1 MGAHAPSAAAEHFVG
16 PFSSGVYVIVPKAR
30 ERTDGDPGTR
40 LFRSSASRASVRAR
54 TQALEP
60 VLQTI
65 SDGIV
70 VVDRKGV
77 FLVFNEAAER
87 ILGVGSLDAP
97 PGTWSTA
104 YGLFLPDRVT
114 PYPLEQLPLVRASGG
129 EAVRDAEIYVR
140 GPHRPDGAV
149 ISVTAMPWR
158 DPSGELLGAVA
169 VFRDITAH
177 RDADDTVRR
186 LSNAV
191 EQTADAIYITDRNGV
206 VEYVNPGFERITGY
220 SKHEI
225 LGQTPRL
232 LRSGRHDTAHYRELW
247 STVLAGEVFRGTMVN
262 RRKNGELFYA
272 EMTITPIKDPTE
284 AVTHFVAVGKD
295 MTDRRLR
302 QEQELELGI
311 AGRVQ
316 QGLFPA
322 CAPRFPG
329 FDLAGVAHPAA
340 AMCGDYYDFV
350 VDDHDRLGIAIGDVS
365 GHGLGPALVMAATRA
380 YLRAFLRTLP
390 DMGDVLRALN
400 RVLVTDLEDERF
412 VTMLLARLDA
422 RTRSLT
428 YANAGHTPGFVLAR
442 DGRVRAALESSGT
455 PLGVSA
461 AWGVTDAEPIA
472 LEPGDTLVL
481 MTDGITESQAPD
493 GSLLGTEGA
502 LQLVRAQIAGS
513 AQQVLEGLIAG
524 ARAFTEGGPQSDDLT
539 AIICKVGPEQ

>member
-1 MGAHAPSAAAEHFVG
+1 MPTAS
-16 PFSSGVYVIVPKAR
+16 
-30 ERTDGDPGTR
+30 ERTGSATGTR
-40 LFRSSASRASVRAR
+40 PYRSITGRASVRAR
-54 TQALEP
+54 TRALEP
-60 VLQTI
+60 ILQTV

-70 VVDRKGV
+70 VVDNQGV

-87 ILGVGSLDAP
+87 ILGIGSLDAP
-97 PGTWSTA
+97 QGEWSAA

-114 PYPLEQLPLVRASGG
+114 PYPPERLPLARAARG
-129 EAVRDAEIYVR
+129 EAVRGAEIHVR
-140 GPHRPDGAV
+140 GPHRPEGAV

-158 DPSGELLGAVA
+158 DQSGELLGAVA

-177 RDADDTVRR
+177 RNADDTVRR

-220 SKHEI
+220 PKEEI
-225 LGQTPRL
+225 LGRTPAL
-232 LRSGRHDTAHYRELW
+232 LRSGRHDAAHYRELW
-247 STVLAGEVFRGTMVN
+247 STVLAGEVFRGTMIN
-262 RRKNGELFYA
+262 RRKDGGIYYA
-272 EMTITPIKDPTE
+272 EMTITPIKDPADT
-284 AVTHFVAVGKD
+284 VTHFVAVGKD
-295 MTDRRLR
+295 MTERRLR

-322 CAPRFPG
+322 CAPEFPG
-329 FDLAGVAHPAA
+329 FDLAGAAHPAT
-340 AMCGDYYDFV
+340 AMTGDCFDYVATEDGQ
-350 VDDHDRLGIAIGDVS
+350 LGIVIGDVS

-390 DMGDVLRALN
+390 GTGDVLRALN
-400 RVLVTDLEDERF
+400 HALIADLEDGRF

-422 RTRSLT
+422 RTRTLT
-428 YANAGHTPGFVLAR
+428 YANAGHPSGFVLGR
-442 DGRVRAALESSGT
+442 DGAVRAVLESSGT

-461 AWGVTDAEPIA
+461 TWGVTDAEPIA

-493 GSLLGTEGA
+493 GSLLGAEGA
-502 LQLVRAQIAGS
+502 LRLVRAYLAGS
-513 AQQVLEGLIAG
+513 ARQILEGLVAG
-524 ARAFTEGGPQSDDLT
+524 ARAFTEGGPQTDDLT
-539 AIICKVGPEQ
+539 AIICKVGPET

>member
-1 MGAHAPSAAAEHFVG
+1 MPT
-16 PFSSGVYVIVPKAR
+16 AR
-30 ERTDGDPGTR
+30 ERTDGEPGTR
-40 LFRSSASRASVRAR
+40 TYRPSAGRASVRAR
-54 TQALEP
+54 TRALEP
-60 VLQTI
+60 ILQTI
-65 SDGIV
+65 SDGIA
-70 VVDRKGV
+70 VVDDKGA
-77 FLVFNEAAER
+77 FLIFNEAAER

-97 PGTWSTA
+97 PGAWSEA

-114 PYPLEQLPLVRASGG
+114 PYPPERLPLTRAARG

-140 GPHRPDGAV
+140 GPYRPDGAV

-177 RDADDTVRR
+177 RNADDTVRR

-191 EQTADAIYITDRNGV
+191 EQTADAIYITDHKGV

-220 SKHEI
+220 SKEEI
-225 LGQTPRL
+225 LGRTPQL
-232 LRSGRHDTAHYRELW
+232 LRSGRHDAAHYRELW
-247 STVLAGEVFRGTMVN
+247 STVLAGEVFRGTMIN
-262 RRKNGELFYA
+262 RRKNGEIYYA
-272 EMTITPIKDPTE
+272 EMTITPIKDPAD

-295 MTDRRLR
+295 MTERRLR

-316 QGLFPA
+316 QGLFPT
-322 CAPRFPG
+322 CAPELPG
-329 FDLAGVAHPAA
+329 FDLAGAAHPAT
-340 AMCGDYYDFV
+340 AMTGDCFDYVATEDGQ
-350 VDDHDRLGIAIGDVS
+350 LGIVIGDVS

-390 DMGDVLRALN
+390 GAGDVLRALN
-400 RVLVTDLEDERF
+400 RAMIAELEEGRF

-422 RTRSLT
+422 RTRTLT
-428 YANAGHTPGFVLAR
+428 YANAGHPSGFVLGR
-442 DGRVRAALESSGT
+442 DGRVRAVLESSGT

-502 LQLVRAQIAGS
+502 LQLVRAHLAGS
-513 AQQVLEGLIAG
+513 AQQVLEGLVAG
-524 ARAFTEGGPQSDDLT
+524 ARAFAEGGPQTDDLT
-539 AIICKVGPEQ
+539 AIICKVGPEA

>member
-1 MGAHAPSAAAEHFVG
+1 V
-16 PFSSGVYVIVPKAR
+16 R
-30 ERTDGDPGTR
+30 DRTR
-40 LFRSSASRASVRAR
+40 
-54 TQALEP
+54 ALEP
-60 VLQTI
+60 ILQTI

-70 VVDRKGV
+70 VVDREGA

-97 PGTWSTA
+97 PSEWPEA

-114 PYPLEQLPLVRASGG
+114 PYPPEQLPLVRASGG

-140 GPHRPDGAV
+140 GPHRPEGTV

-158 DPSGELLGAVA
+158 DPSGELLGGVA
-169 VFRDITAH
+169 VFRDVTAH
-177 RDADDTVRR
+177 RNADDAVRR

-191 EQTADAIYITDRNGV
+191 EQTADAIYITDRDGV

-220 SKHEI
+220 SKDEV
-225 LGQTPRL
+225 LGRTPGL
-232 LRSGRHDTAHYRELW
+232 LKSGRHDAAHYRELW

-262 RRKNGELFYA
+262 RRKNGEIFHV
-272 EMTITPIKDPTE
+272 EMTITPIKDPTG

-295 MTDRRLR
+295 MTDRRIR
-302 QEQELELGI
+302 QEHELELNL
-311 AGRVQ
+311 ARSVQ
-316 QGLFPA
+316 HGLFPTRT
-322 CAPRFPG
+322 PRFPG
-329 FDLAGVAHPAA
+329 FDLAGVACPTT
-340 AMCGDYYDFV
+340 AMCGDYYDYV
-350 VDDHDRLGIAIGDVS
+350 VDDHNRLGIVIGDVS

-380 YLRAFLRTLP
+380 YLRAFVRTLP
-390 DMGDVLRALN
+390 GTGDVLRAMN
-400 RVLVTDLEDERF
+400 RALVTDLEDGRF

-442 DGRVRAALESSGT
+442 DGGLRAVLESSGT

-472 LEPGDTLVL
+472 LEPGDTVVL

-493 GSLLGTEGA
+493 GSLLGIEGA
-502 LQLVRAQIAGS
+502 LQIVRTQLAGS
-513 AQQVLEGLIAG
+513 AQQVLEGLVAG
-524 ARAFTEGGPQSDDLT
+524 AQAFAGGGPQTDDLT
-539 AIICKVGPEQ
+539 AIICRVGSAQ

>member
-1 MGAHAPSAAAEHFVG
+1 MPT
-16 PFSSGVYVIVPKAR
+16 AR
-30 ERTDGDPGTR
+30 ERTGGDPRTR
-40 LFRSSASRASVRAR
+40 TYRPVTSRASVRAR
-54 TQALEP
+54 TRALEP
-60 VLQTI
+60 ILQTI

-70 VVDRKGV
+70 VVDRKGA

-97 PGTWSTA
+97 PGAWSEA

-114 PYPLEQLPLVRASGG
+114 PYPAERLPLIRAAGG

-149 ISVTAMPWR
+149 ISVTATPWR
-158 DPSGELLGAVA
+158 DPSGELLGGVA

-177 RDADDTVRR
+177 RNADDTVRR

-206 VEYVNPGFERITGY
+206 LEYVNPGFERITGY
-220 SKHEI
+220 SKDEV
-225 LGQTPRL
+225 LGRTPGL
-232 LRSGRHDTAHYRELW
+232 LKSGRHDAAHYRELW
-247 STVLAGEVFRGTMVN
+247 SRVLAGEVYRGTMVN
-262 RRKNGELFYA
+262 RRKNGEIYYA

-295 MTDRRLR
+295 LTDRRLR

-322 CAPRFPG
+322 CAPEFPG
-329 FDLAGVAHPAA
+329 FDLAGAAHPAA
-340 AMCGDYYDFV
+340 AMCGDYFDYFATEDGQ
-350 VDDHDRLGIAIGDVS
+350 LGIVIGDVS
-365 GHGLGPALVMAATRA
+365 GHGLGPAVVMAETRG
-380 YLRAFLRTLP
+380 YVRAFMRTLP
-390 DMGDVLRALN
+390 GATDVLRALN
-400 RVLVTDLEDERF
+400 RALIEDLEDGRF
-412 VTMLLARLDA
+412 VTMLLARLDT
-422 RTRSLT
+422 RTRVLT
-428 YANAGHTPGFVLAR
+428 YANAGHPSGFVLGR
-442 DGRVRAALESSGT
+442 DGRVRTVLESSGT

-461 AWGVTDAEPIA
+461 AWGVTDAEPVA
-472 LEPGDTLVL
+472 LEPGDTVVL

-493 GSLLGTEGA
+493 GSLLGAEGA
-502 LQLVRAQIAGS
+502 LQLVRAQLAGS
-513 AQQVLEGLIAG
+513 AQQVLEGLVAG
-524 ARAFTEGGPQSDDLT
+524 AQAFAEGGPQTDDLT

>member
-1 MGAHAPSAAAEHFVG
+1 MPTV
-16 PFSSGVYVIVPKAR
+16 R
-30 ERTDGDPGTR
+30 ERTDGEPGANSYR
-40 LFRSSASRASVRAR
+40 PVADRDSVRAR
-54 TQALEP
+54 TRALEP
-60 VLQTI
+60 ILQTV

-70 VVDRKGV
+70 VVDHHGV

-87 ILGVGSLDAP
+87 ILGVGLMDASQDE
-97 PGTWSTA
+97 WSEA

-114 PYPLEQLPLVRASGG
+114 PYPSEQLPLARAAKG
-129 EAVRDAEIYVR
+129 EAVRDAEIHVR

-177 RDADDTVRR
+177 RNADDTVRR

-220 SKHEI
+220 SKDEI
-225 LGQTPRL
+225 LGRTPAL
-232 LRSGRHDTAHYRELW
+232 LRSGQHDAAHYRELW
-247 STVLAGEVFRGTMVN
+247 STVLAGEVFRGTMIN
-262 RRKNGELFYA
+262 RRKDGGVYYA
-272 EMTITPIKDPTE
+272 EMTITPIKDP
-284 AVTHFVAVGKD
+284 AGVVTHFVAVGKD
-295 MTDRRLR
+295 MTERRLR

-322 CAPRFPG
+322 CAPELPG
-329 FDLAGVAHPAA
+329 FDLAGAAHPAT
-340 AMCGDYYDFV
+340 AMTGDCFDYVATEDGQ
-350 VDDHDRLGIAIGDVS
+350 LGIVIGDVS

-390 DMGDVLRALN
+390 GTGDVLRALN
-400 RVLVTDLEDERF
+400 HALISELEDGRF

-422 RTRSLT
+422 RARTLT
-428 YANAGHTPGFVLAR
+428 YANAGHPSGFVLGR
-442 DGRVRAALESSGT
+442 DGAIRAELESSGT

-472 LEPGDTLVL
+472 LEPGDTLIL

-493 GSLLGTEGA
+493 GSLLGAEGA
-502 LQLVRAQIAGS
+502 LRLVRAHLTGS
-513 AQQVLEGLIAG
+513 AQQILEGLVAG
-524 ARAFTEGGPQSDDLT
+524 ARAFADGGHQTDDLT
-539 AIICKVGPEQ
+539 AIICKVGPGA

>member
-1 MGAHAPSAAAEHFVG
+1 
-16 PFSSGVYVIVPKAR
+16 
-30 ERTDGDPGTR
+30 
-40 LFRSSASRASVRAR
+40 
-54 TQALEP
+54 
-60 VLQTI
+60 
-65 SDGIV
+65 
-70 VVDRKGV
+70 
-77 FLVFNEAAER
+77 
-87 ILGVGSLDAP
+87 
-97 PGTWSTA
+97 
-104 YGLFLPDRVT
+104 
-114 PYPLEQLPLVRASGG
+114 
-129 EAVRDAEIYVR
+129 
-140 GPHRPDGAV
+140 
-149 ISVTAMPWR
+149 
-158 DPSGELLGAVA
+158 
-169 VFRDITAH
+169 
-177 RDADDTVRR
+177 
-186 LSNAV
+186 
-191 EQTADAIYITDRNGV
+191 
-206 VEYVNPGFERITGY
+206 
-220 SKHEI
+220 
-225 LGQTPRL
+225 
-232 LRSGRHDTAHYRELW
+232 
-247 STVLAGEVFRGTMVN
+247 
-262 RRKNGELFYA
+262 
-272 EMTITPIKDPTE
+272 
-284 AVTHFVAVGKD
+284 
-295 MTDRRLR
+295 
-302 QEQELELGI
+302 
-311 AGRVQ
+311 
-316 QGLFPA
+316 
-322 CAPRFPG
+322 
-329 FDLAGVAHPAA
+329 
-340 AMCGDYYDFV
+340 MCGDYYDFV

>member
-1 MGAHAPSAAAEHFVG
+1 MPT
-16 PFSSGVYVIVPKAR
+16 AR
-30 ERTDGDPGTR
+30 ERTDGETGTKSY
-40 LFRSSASRASVRAR
+40 RSLTNRFSVRDR
-54 TQALEP
+54 TRALEP
-60 VLQTI
+60 ILQTI

-70 VVDRKGV
+70 VVDHNGA

-87 ILGVGSLDAP
+87 ILGVGSLDAQP
-97 PGTWSTA
+97 DQWPEA

-114 PYPLEQLPLVRASGG
+114 PYPAEQLPLARAAGG
-129 EAVRDAEIYVR
+129 EAVHDTEIYVR
-140 GPHRPDGAV
+140 GPYRPDGTL

-169 VFRDITAH
+169 VFRDVTAH
-177 RDADDTVRR
+177 RNADDTVRR

-220 SKHEI
+220 AKEEV
-225 LGQTPRL
+225 LGRTPAL
-232 LRSGRHDTAHYRELW
+232 LRSGRHDAAHYRELW
-247 STVLAGEVFRGTMVN
+247 STVLSGEVFRGTMIN
-262 RRKNGELFYA
+262 RRRNGEIYYA
-272 EMTITPIKDPTE
+272 EMTITPIKDPADE
-284 AVTHFVAVGKD
+284 VTHFVAVGKD
-295 MTDRRLR
+295 MTERRLR

-316 QGLFPA
+316 QGLFPT
-322 CAPRFPG
+322 CAPELPG
-329 FDLAGVAHPAA
+329 FDLAGAAHPATT
-340 AMCGDYYDFV
+340 MTGDCFDYVATKDGQ
-350 VDDHDRLGIAIGDVS
+350 LGIVIGDVS

-390 DMGDVLRALN
+390 GTGDVLRALN
-400 RVLVTDLEDERF
+400 QALLAELEDGRF

-422 RTRSLT
+422 RTRVLT
-428 YANAGHTPGFVLAR
+428 YANAGHPTGFVLGR
-442 DGRVRAALESSGT
+442 DGRVRAVLESSGT

-461 AWGVTDAEPIA
+461 AWGVTDADPIA

-502 LQLVRAQIAGS
+502 LQLVRAHLAGS
-513 AQQVLEGLIAG
+513 AQQVLEELVAG
-524 ARAFTEGGPQSDDLT
+524 ARAFAQGGPQTDDLT
-539 AIICKVGPEQ
+539 AIICKVELEA